1 MMKHRMA
8 FGAAAILAAVSA
20 PALAAGNL
28 VTNGGFETNFG
39 FGQFNQTLPGASGG
53 QNASHPGT
61 TANDWTVTGTFNT
74 STYGFIFQNGHS
86 FTNTDS
92 TIGPT
97 SQYQNS
103 AGFSNLPLWA
113 GTHSVPNG
121 SGDGTSFYGVDST
134 FQPSALTQEIGGLT
148 VGDTYTI
155 SFKYAAAQQL
165 NFDGNS
171 TDQWV
176 VMLGGQTIATTTK
189 IDLLSHQFSG
199 WFTETATFTYDG
211 VGSNPGL
218 LSFVNN
224 GQGGCNADFMGCL
237 APDPTGSGAPPFSL
251 LDGVSLTG
259 SAPEPSTWAM
269 MFIGFGGLAYAGLRN
284 RRREAVLAA

>member
-1 MMKHRMA
+1 MKHRMA

-20 PALAAGNL
+20 PALAGNL

-61 TANDWTVTGTFNT
+61 TANDWTVTGTFNS

-92 TIGPT
+92 SIGPT

-103 AGFSNLPLWA
+103 AGLSNLPLWA

-134 FQPSALTQEIGGLT
+134 FQPSALTQEISGLT

-199 WFTETATFTYDG
+199 WLTETATFTYNG
-211 VGSNPGL
+211 IGSNPELFVIRQQRAGRLQCRLHGL
-218 LSFVNN
+218 SGPRSNK
-224 GQGGCNADFMGCL
+224 QWRTAIL
-237 APDPTGSGAPPFSL
+237 AA
-251 LDGVSLTG
+251 
-259 SAPEPSTWAM
+259 
-269 MFIGFGGLAYAGLRN
+269 
-284 RRREAVLAA
+284 RRRVADRFGA